1 MTNLTSLNLFVRFLH
16 RYWLL
21 ICSCNQ
27 IDCRERDK
35 RSSNGFKVISVKIV
49 SVFNIAPA
57 VFLPASLATLSLS
70 SHSSRGPRHLDRY
83 VWILMQSRGKMWLST
98 PTRSTGSTTI
108 YPPPDLS
115 CSLKSKQINEQGP
128 VEQFLTIFKCKTDS
142 IIKKTT
148 TNFCN

>member
-1 MTNLTSLNLFVRFLH
+1 MFLLSFCIVIGYWFVHL
-16 RYWLL
+16 
-21 ICSCNQ
+21 
-27 IDCRERDK
+27 DCREGKK
-35 RSSNGFKVISVKIV
+35 RSSNGDKVVSVKIV
-49 SVFNIAPA
+49 SVTIAPD

-115 CSLKSKQINEQGP
+115 LSLKSKKNKWTRTCCT
-128 VEQFLTIFKCKTDS
+128 VLTIFKCRTDS
-142 IIKKTT
+142 ILWKKC
-148 TNFCN
+148 FCN